1 MIFAFELL
9 YIDVWK
15 IKLAKMQNRIL
26 VLFLAVI
33 SFSALKA
40 QDSLQLSLSEAQTFA
55 LNHNRELKNA
65 SLDIKIAEAS
75 RWQALATMLPQ
86 VSLTADYTN
95 MFGYSMDLGEFK
107 ISMPNSIT
115 FGATAAV
122 ALSGAQ
128 VVGVQMKKIA
138 GDMADITHKQTEQQ
152 VADQVKTLYFS
163 ALVTGQTVEL
173 LEKNLVNLE
182 KMKTYTE
189 SSVAVGI
196 SEQTDADRIAVQV
209 ASMKNGVNSAKRSLE
224 MVYNALRLQLGLD
237 VNTELE
243 LTQGVEELLSV
254 NDAVTL
260 LDSEFM
266 LNNNFSYQLL
276 QENLNLSKK
285 QISLKK
291 WEFAPSL
298 TAFYSYTKKEFL
310 SDEPT
315 MNSTPP
321 NMFGMSLKVP
331 IFSSWSRMK
340 GLEEAK
346 LGYQKQLNS
355 YDTARESLIIQH
367 RQLAYN
373 LSSSFENYETQK
385 ENLVVV
391 QRMLNNVSQKYEQ
404 GMSSSLD
411 LTNAGTEL
419 INAQST
425 YVQSLLD
432 LVNAQIE
439 LEQLLNTRNN

>member
-1 MIFAFELL
+1 
-9 YIDVWK
+9 
-15 IKLAKMQNRIL
+15 MQNRIL

-196 SEQTDADRIAVQV
+196 SEQTDR
-209 ASMKNGVNSAKRSLE
+209 K
-224 MVYNALRLQLGLD
+224 
-237 VNTELE
+237 
-243 LTQGVEELLSV
+243 SV
-254 NDAVTL
+254 V
-260 LDSEFM
+260 
-266 LNNNFSYQLL
+266 
-276 QENLNLSKK
+276 
-285 QISLKK
+285 
-291 WEFAPSL
+291 
-298 TAFYSYTKKEFL
+298 
-310 SDEPT
+310 
-315 MNSTPP
+315 
-321 NMFGMSLKVP
+321 
-331 IFSSWSRMK
+331 
-340 GLEEAK
+340 
-346 LGYQKQLNS
+346 
-355 YDTARESLIIQH
+355 
-367 RQLAYN
+367 
-373 LSSSFENYETQK
+373 
-385 ENLVVV
+385 
-391 QRMLNNVSQKYEQ
+391 
-404 GMSSSLD
+404 
-411 LTNAGTEL
+411 
-419 INAQST
+419 
-425 YVQSLLD
+425 
-432 LVNAQIE
+432 
-439 LEQLLNTRNN
+439 